1 MTVRQLTQMTWRELR
16 TAAPGSIA
24 LIPVGS
30 QEQHGEHLPLGT
42 DQMLA
47 DTVVDEAVDLLE
59 QSGPDLV
66 RLPTVAYGLSPHH
79 AFAAAIT
86 LSSATLL
93 DLLSEIL
100 DSLADTG
107 FRRMVVVNGHGG
119 NDEVV
124 RLAVKQAALRADIA
138 AAACNYWNVT
148 GPADENGDG
157 AAESGASDGDD
168 GCDNSVEDPARTPG
182 HAGWFETA
190 LMLAAHPDLVH
201 AADWEDDDGDPPLFD
216 RPPYPGLVVERH
228 GEWSRVHGV
237 TDDPSAASTATGRT
251 LLTRRVQGLATAIT
265 EFHHATNHSHGSADA
280 AG

>member
-100 DSLADTG
+100 DSLVDTG

-124 RLAVKQAALRADIA
+124 RLAVKQAALRADIT

-148 GPADENGDG
+148 GPA
-157 AAESGASDGDD
+157 GDD
-168 GCDNSVEDPARTPG
+168 GESAGSDESVGSVEDPARTPG

-190 LMLAAHPDLVH
+190 LMLAAHPDLVRR
-201 AADWEDDDGDPPLFD
+201 ADWEDGDGDPPLFD

-237 TDDPSAASTATGRT
+237 TDDPSAASTPTGRR

-265 EFHHATNHSHGSADA
+265 EFHHATNHSHGSAAA